1 MLPIAAAALEVV
13 AMFVSAIVGM
23 LLTRYFHLPKLRS
36 AESFRIETTPVF
48 QNKQQTRTMPKQS
61 AAKAV
66 CAYVGGEVVGGVIQC
81 AADCVLP
88 GSGTAAAVAYTV
100 YDNTKRK

>member
-1 MLPIAAAALEVV
+1 
-13 AMFVSAIVGM
+13 
-23 LLTRYFHLPKLRS
+23 
-36 AESFRIETTPVF
+36 
-48 QNKQQTRTMPKQS
+48 MPQKQS

-66 CAYVGGEVVGGVIQC
+66 GAYVAGEFVGAALQGV
-81 AADCVLP
+81 ADCVIP

>member
-1 MLPIAAAALEVV
+1 
-13 AMFVSAIVGM
+13 
-23 LLTRYFHLPKLRS
+23 
-36 AESFRIETTPVF
+36 
-48 QNKQQTRTMPKQS
+48 MPKQS

-66 CAYVGGEVVGGVIQC
+66 GAYVAGEVVGGVIQG

-88 GSGTAAAVAYTV
+88 GSGTAAAIAYTV